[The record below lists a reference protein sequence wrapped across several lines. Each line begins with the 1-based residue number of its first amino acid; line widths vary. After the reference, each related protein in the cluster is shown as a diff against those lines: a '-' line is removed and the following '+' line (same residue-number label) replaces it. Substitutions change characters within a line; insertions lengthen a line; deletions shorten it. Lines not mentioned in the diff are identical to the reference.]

1 MNLKGLLVGL
11 FCFVMGLFCG
21 LTCYHI
27 AVTSGVDMEEKIDQ
41 LNAAIIGV
49 YEKVLP
55 DDLLKD
61 IEEKTNESL

>member
-11 FCFVMGLFCG
+11 FFVTGLFCG

-27 AVTSGVDMEEKIDQ
+27 VVTSGVDMEEKIDQ
-41 LNAAIIGV
+41 LNAALIGV

-55 DDLLKD
+55 DDLRKD
-61 IEEKTNESL
+61 IEEKTNE

>member
-27 AVTSGVDMEEKIDQ
+27 AVTSGVDMKEKIDQ

-55 DDLLKD
+55 DDLRKD
-61 IEEKTNESL
+61 IEEKTNE

>member
-41 LNAAIIGV
+41 FNAAIIGV
-49 YEKVLP
+49 YEKVLSE
-55 DDLLKD
+55 DLCKD
-61 IEEKTNESL
+61 IEENTNE

>member
-21 LTCYHI
+21 LTCYHM
-27 AVTSGVDMEEKIDQ
+27 AVTSGVDMEEKIVQ

-49 YEKVLP
+49 YDTVLP
-55 DDLLKD
+55 DDFRKH
-61 IEEKTNESL
+61 IENPTNE

>member
-55 DDLLKD
+55 DDLSKD
-61 IEEKTNESL
+61 IEEKTNE

>member
-55 DDLLKD
+55 DDLCKD
-61 IEEKTNESL
+61 IEEKTNE

>member
-55 DDLLKD
+55 DDLRKD
-61 IEEKTNESL
+61 IEEKTNE

>member
-27 AVTSGVDMEEKIDQ
+27 AVTSGVDMEEKIGQ

-55 DDLLKD
+55 DDLRKD
-61 IEEKTNESL
+61 IEEKTNE

>member
-11 FCFVMGLFCG
+11 FCFIIGLFCG

-41 LNAAIIGV
+41 FNAAIIGV

-55 DDLLKD
+55 EDLRNV
-61 IEEKTNESL
+61 IEEKTNE

>member
-21 LTCYHI
+21 LTCYHM

-55 DDLLKD
+55 DDLRKD
-61 IEEKTNESL
+61 IEEKTNE

>member
-55 DDLLKD
+55 DDLRKD
-61 IEEKTNESL
+61 IEETTNE

>member
-27 AVTSGVDMEEKIDQ
+27 AVTSGVDMEEQIDQ

-55 DDLLKD
+55 DDLRKD
-61 IEEKTNESL
+61 IEEKTNE

>member
-11 FCFVMGLFCG
+11 FCFVTGLFCG

-55 DDLLKD
+55 DDLRKD
-61 IEEKTNESL
+61 IEETTNE